1 MTHNVQPKIAMINDI
16 SGFGRCSITVS
27 LPVISQLQVQCC
39 PLPTSIFSNH
49 TGYDSFYM
57 EDFTHQMVPYIEEW
71 QKLNL
76 HFDGI
81 CTGFLSSVEQID
93 IVSSFIRSFKARDT
107 IVIVDPVMGDD
118 GAPYSTYTDE
128 MCQKMAELVRHAD
141 IITPN
146 LTEACILTG
155 TPYHAG
161 CTLREIRQIAEKLAG
176 LGPSRIVIT
185 GISQKRYIANLVYV
199 KDTGFCIRRTHCIG
213 TERAGTGDI
222 FSAII
227 AADAVNRVPFADSVS
242 RASAFIKR
250 CVSESIARNV
260 PVTDGVCFEE
270 ILHTLRPKRNRI

>member
-27 LPVISQLQVQCC
+27 LPIISQLQIQCC

-49 TGYDSFYM
+49 TEYDSFYM
-57 EDFTHQMVPYIEEW
+57 EDFTQQMIPYMEEW

-81 CTGFLSSVEQID
+81 CTGFLGSVEQID
-93 IVSSFIRSFKARDT
+93 IVSTFIHSFKSEDT
-107 IVIVDPVMGDD
+107 IVIMDPVMGDN
-118 GAPYSTYTDE
+118 GKPYSTYTDE
-128 MCQKMAELVRHAD
+128 MCEKMVELVRHAD

-146 LTEACILTG
+146 MTEACILTD
-155 TPYHAG
+155 TPYRSG
-161 CTLREIRQIAEKLAG
+161 RTLREIRQIAEKLAA
-176 LGPSRIVIT
+176 LGPSKIVIT
-185 GISQKRYIANLVYV
+185 GIPQKSYIANLVYA
-199 KDTGFCIRRTHCIG
+199 KDAGFCIRKTHCIG

-227 AADAVNRVPFADSVS
+227 AADAVNRVPFDESVR
-242 RASAFIKR
+242 RASSFIKR
-250 CVSESIARNV
+250 CVTESIARNV

-270 ILHTLRPKRNRI
+270 ILHTLKPRRNRT